1 MFSCLIKTGTMFALQ
16 CCLLVIGVILSSLL
30 SSFYVILAPP
40 SLPDVNPDAWWGNT
54 NRSLAQPD
62 IREFKIN
69 VSKEVN
75 LCLN

>member
-1 MFSCLIKTGTMFALQ
+1 MFALQ
-16 CCLLVIGVILSSLL
+16 SCLLVIGVILSGLL
-30 SSFYVILAPP
+30 SSLYVLLAPP
-40 SLPDVNPDAWWGNT
+40 SLPNVNHDAWWGNT
-54 NRSLAQPD
+54 DRSSAQPD